1 MSSENGDIDGYH
13 LGCFPQSSNTHHHHN
28 SQNSSSTRR
37 RSSYGNSHFS
47 GQLTAQPILFK
58 DSCSLV
64 GSQDN
69 LGCSSPSRYDC
80 YVPATSSN
88 RPVTRY
94 EETITC
100 CIPPPSPAPAND
112 RFVLGM
118 TGQQHR
124 LMVQQASQQRSM
136 SPNSRYRSS
145 YREMPGHY
153 LANSTPLSSTDNYTT
168 YLSSAVHTPVKRYI
182 PTPPLCTNDHQPQ
195 YNDVSQPSLSNPG
208 YHLSL
213 PPPHQNALTQIGS
226 SQTLKPQ
233 KSRLN
238 HHQQQ
243 QQQQQIQNNSQ
254 YRINMKCCT
263 PDNKQQLQQQQQQQ
277 ISTATLPLPSS
288 SHTDHYATTPRIRP
302 NTIQKTSNMQPC
314 CQQASQAAS
323 IVQQCDYGRTGDYIG
338 SISVTSSGAVNS
350 GGRVVTPINLLN
362 SQNDQSCLNCRRTT
376 GVHQTTQTTGP
387 IRYEKLLFPM
397 FAWFY
402 FKIVDFYGNFVQ
414 RLHSVLRLV
423 FISLKIYCQH
433 WFFN

>member
-13 LGCFPQSSNTHHHHN
+13 LGCFPPPQSSNHHHHS
-28 SQNSSSTRR
+28 SQNTSTTRR

-80 YVPATSSN
+80 YVPQPSGS
-88 RPVTRY
+88 RPGSRY

-118 TGQQHR
+118 PGPQHR
-124 LMVQQASQQRSM
+124 LMVQQSSQQRSM

-145 YREMPGHY
+145 YRDMPGHY
-153 LANSTPLSSTDNYTT
+153 LANSTPLSSTDSYTT

-195 YNDVSQPSLSNPG
+195 YNDAPTLSNPG

-233 KSRLN
+233 KSRLS

-243 QQQQQIQNNSQ
+243 QQQQQQANNSQ
-254 YRINMKCCT
+254 YRINMKCCSS
-263 PDNKQQLQQQQQQQ
+263 DKQQQQHQQHHPQQ
-277 ISTATLPLPSS
+277 INTATLPLPSS

-302 NTIQKTSNMQPC
+302 NNIQKNSNMQPC
-314 CQQASQAAS
+314 CQQASQASAA
-323 IVQQCDYGRTGDYIG
+323 QQCDYGRTGTTNDYIG
-338 SISVTSSGAVNS
+338 SISVASSGS
-350 GGRVVTPINLLN
+350 RVVTPINLLSN
-362 SQNDQSCLNCRRTT
+362 SQTDQSCLNCRRTT

-387 IRYEKLLFPM
+387 IRYCILFSN
-397 FAWFY
+397 
-402 FKIVDFYGNFVQ
+402 K
-414 RLHSVLRLV
+414 
-423 FISLKIYCQH
+423 SLI
-433 WFFN
+433 